1 MLISTRALT
10 VVERNLVKG
19 LPPIS
24 HGHNQM
30 QTPVQVWTHL
40 INMEWIANDMGC
52 HWMDLMIR
60 LKIVLGSTYCIENK
74 LLGEFSSDDI
84 DWAVRQL

>member
-1 MLISTRALT
+1 M
-10 VVERNLVKG
+10 
-19 LPPIS
+19 
-24 HGHNQM
+24 H
-30 QTPVQVWTHL
+30 VQVWTHL